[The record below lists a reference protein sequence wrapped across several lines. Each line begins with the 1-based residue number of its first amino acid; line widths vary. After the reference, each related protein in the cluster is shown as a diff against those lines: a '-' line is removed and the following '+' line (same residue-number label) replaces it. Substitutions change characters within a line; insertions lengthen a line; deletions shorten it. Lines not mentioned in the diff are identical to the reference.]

1 MGKNGGGSSPFGT
14 DQLCAWDV
22 NDLQYT
28 GPCTRNLLVEKPGVD
43 FSLSPRPRGLEG
55 IEKVNEL
62 ARKRPQLRQRVA
74 DSTKNKRYTYAPYG
88 IAFSTKTNHENHLK
102 TQNHRE
108 KASGTT
114 KTPPR
119 RYRRAYLRRPPTS
132 RRRDIAVL
140 FATMLLEHRNY
151 LIIISTRSS
160 ITRGSS

>member
-1 MGKNGGGSSPFGT
+1 VVAPLPLGLINYVHGMSTTFNTPDPALATCWS
-14 DQLCAWDV
+14 
-22 NDLQYT
+22 
-28 GPCTRNLLVEKPGVD
+28 RNLVSI
-43 FSLSPRPRGLEG
+43 SLYLQGLEDLR
-55 IEKVNEL
+55 ESRRVNEL

-74 DSTKNKRYTYAPYG
+74 DSIKNKRYTYAPYG
-88 IAFSTKTNHENHLK
+88 ITFSTKTNHENHLK

-108 KASGTT
+108 QASRTA

-119 RYRRAYLRRPPTS
+119 RYRHAYLRRPPTS

-151 LIIISTRSS
+151 SIIISTRSS